1 MLWSGSPSY
10 DVLLP
15 ADSEYSVIMAN
26 YKGGSDSW
34 GGQYDA
40 NTQTIQFATS
50 YSGEYSV
57 LRTQSI

>member
-1 MLWSGSPSY
+1 MMFS
-10 DVLLP
+10 LP